1 MDLVGPMK
9 ELEHKRPLHAF
20 LLVDIP
26 GVNLVPMKRIE
37 VTSKS

>member
-1 MDLVGPMK
+1 MGLVGPMK
-9 ELEHKRPLHAF
+9 ELEKELHAF